1 MTRMAGAR
9 VVVAGQAVAQESA
22 PHLRPPR
29 HAIPWIFACEE
40 GLAVDCGPWVHTK
53 GLIEA
58 MRSRGHTVGVCLGT
72 YHGGGVFRRLRELG
86 GVVRRFWR
94 LLAGPQGVVH
104 ARLSLF
110 GWLLAILTRL
120 RGWVHVLELNGIVSE
135 ELALLE
141 DSRGRMRRAF
151 YLFSER
157 VCCRLSQ
164 RVICVSPGIRDHV
177 VRRYSLPAHKV
188 SVVPNGVASIFFEH
202 RDRAQARKRFG
213 MRDDQLWLCFAGG
226 LYPWHGVDLVVE
238 ALAKLPP
245 KADSVNFMIAGDGP
259 EQEALQR
266 RAAELGV
273 SRRIHWIGRVTHE
286 EVPDLL
292 AAADM
297 GCMLFRPVRSIAGAP
312 LKLNEYLTAGLPVLV
327 SDVPGCRE
335 AVLETGAGILVDRP
349 SPDSVA
355 EAIARF
361 SEDPGM
367 WRARAERARA
377 AFGARHSWDQTASQL
392 EAIYFSGN
400 GAA

>member
-1 MTRMAGAR
+1 MGGVSGA
-9 VVVAGQAVAQESA
+9 VAGQENAQD
-22 PHLRPPR
+22 PVPR
-29 HAIPWIFACEE
+29 AHPARNAIPWIFACEE
-40 GLAVDCGPWVHTK
+40 GLAVDCGPWVHTQ

-58 MRSRGHTVGVCLGT
+58 MRSRGHAVGVCLGT
-72 YHGGGVFRRLRELG
+72 YHGGGVLRRVRDLG
-86 GVVRRFWR
+86 GVVRRFWT
-94 LLAGPQGVVH
+94 LLSGPQGVVH

-110 GWLLAILTRL
+110 GWLLAILSRL

-141 DSRGRMRRAF
+141 DPRGRLRRAF

-164 RVICVSPGIRDHV
+164 WVVCVSPGIRDHV
-177 VRRYSLPAHKV
+177 VRRYALPSHKV
-188 SVVPNGVASIFFEH
+188 VVVPNGVASIFFEH
-202 RDRAQARKRFG
+202 RDRARARERFG
-213 MRDDQLWLCFAGG
+213 MGIDQLWLCFAGG

-245 KADSVNFMIAGDGP
+245 KADSVHFMIAGDGP

-273 SRRIHWIGRVTHE
+273 SHRIHWIGRVTHE
-286 EVPDLL
+286 EIPDLL

-312 LKLNEYLTAGLPVLV
+312 LKLVEYLTAGLPVLV

-361 SEDPGM
+361 AEDPGM
-367 WRARAERARA
+367 WRSRAERARA

-392 EAIYFSGN
+392 EDLYGSGN
-400 GAA
+400 GEA